1 MTRPIHWR
9 TRSRILPLQRT
20 LVMGVLNLTP
30 DSFSDGGAYLDRRQ
44 AVEHAYTM
52 VEAGADIVDV
62 GGESTRPGSLPV
74 PEDEELARV
83 IPVVEE
89 LAAGGVVVS
98 VDTRK
103 PKVAAAALDVGAEIV
118 NDVSGLRHP
127 DMRAV
132 VADAGAGVVIMHMQG
147 EPATMQQDPRYDD
160 VVAEVEAFLLA
171 QAELAR
177 EAGVSSEAVVI
188 DPGIGFGKTVDHN
201 LELLRHLHRLAGHRY
216 PVMVGTSR
224 KTFLRRITGT
234 EEVHRLDEATAV
246 TVALAVAQGVAVVRV
261 HDVGL
266 ARDAA
271 TVAEAIVGESP
282 WQA

>member
-1 MTRPIHWR
+1 MTRHWQ

-20 LVMGVLNLTP
+20 LVMGILNLTP
-30 DSFSDGGAYLDRRQ
+30 DSFSDGGRYVDADQ
-44 AVEHAYTM
+44 AIEHAYAM

-62 GGESTRPGSLPV
+62 GGESTRPGALPV
-74 PEDEELARV
+74 PEGEELDRV
-83 IPVVEE
+83 IPVVGE
-89 LAAGGVVVS
+89 LAAAGLVVS

-103 PKVAAAALDVGAEIV
+103 PKVAAAALEAGAEIV

-127 DMRAV
+127 EMRRV
-132 VADAGAGVVIMHMQG
+132 VAEAGAGAVIMHMQG

-171 QAELAR
+171 QAGRSEA
-177 EAGVSSEAVVI
+177 AGVAPEAIVL

-201 LELLRHLHRLAGHRY
+201 LTLLRHLHRLARHRY

-224 KTFLRRITGT
+224 KSFLQRITGAA
-234 EEVHRLDEATAV
+234 EAHRLDEATAV
-246 TVALAVAQGVAVVRV
+246 TVALAIAQGVSVVRV
-261 HDVGL
+261 HDVPL

-271 TVAEAIVGESP
+271 AVAEAIVGDSP